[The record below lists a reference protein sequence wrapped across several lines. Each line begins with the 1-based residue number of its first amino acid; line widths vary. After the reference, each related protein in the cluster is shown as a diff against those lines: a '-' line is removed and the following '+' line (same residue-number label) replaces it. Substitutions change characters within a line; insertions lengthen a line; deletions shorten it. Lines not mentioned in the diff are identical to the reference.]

1 MTEFEKGRWDMFES
15 VTSAMYGKQYYFLQE
30 NGRVYSRESGKEMCV
45 SDAYDEFFSWIE
57 RGWAEI

>member
-1 MTEFEKGRWDMFES
+1 MSDYEWGKWCMFEDITS
-15 VTSAMYGKQYYFLQE
+15 VIYGKQYYILQD